1 MDLCV
6 GEKVIA
12 THLCVCEEVIA
23 THLCVG
29 EQVIAAH
36 LCIGEQVTATHL
48 CVGEEEDGV
57 LVLNSGRVVELL
69 EVVVKAGIVVAAT

>member
-6 GEKVIA
+6 GEQVIA